1 VIGSIELEICMEML
15 RNRCSEMQII
25 AKETMLS
32 ILCEKRRA
40 KFPSTTLGYFLL
52 RISCLDDA
60 FLGILEL
67 EGPPVEGQ

>member
-32 ILCEKRRA
+32 ILREKHRA
-40 KFPSTTLGYFLL
+40 KFPSTTLGYFL
-52 RISCLDDA
+52 
-60 FLGILEL
+60 
-67 EGPPVEGQ
+67 